1 MFIVSRAPYDRFCE
15 ERSDTSKS
23 SCLSGVR
30 KRDLISW
37 ILLAIVI
44 AGTTMVGL
52 ISPLAWAWAY
62 LYAPEF
68 LGLVKVLA
76 ASGMALL
83 TAVGALRKL
92 VLEIA
97 DRVVDQ

>member
-1 MFIVSRAPYDRFCE
+1 
-15 ERSDTSKS
+15 
-23 SCLSGVR
+23 
-30 KRDLISW
+30 
-37 ILLAIVI
+37 
-44 AGTTMVGL
+44 MVGL